1 MKRLIFILIFIFT
14 SFSLPSVASEDDGVT
29 SSSVS
34 FGASFPATGIAS
46 PGIGSYYS
54 GIEAYFSHVND
65 NGGIYGRKINLI
77 RKDDGNLPARAL
89 SSNMELVRGN
99 GAFAFLSTAPSCSTQ
114 LAVASGINPGKMG
127 IPNLFVD
134 CFIDRTS
141 EDTEE
146 SSSEKSSTTSYGK
159 VSNQNQITILKSYL
173 DKALPSQKIA
183 LIYQDDEHSVGISKI
198 KADSKVHCS
207 KSFLVGTESIA
218 LNSIVEICKSNGGLK
233 DGDAVIYAGSPRGL
247 GALILLFE
255 KAQLNL
261 KYFAVEGALNKVL
274 FSSMGL
280 SSNSSIEI
288 YTISN
293 NALISET
300 SIEAVAT
307 FLSIG
312 RKYLG
317 SSTLDQ
323 RFLNGMNVGY
333 IVSNLLG
340 AIGPD
345 LTRERF
351 INALNLYGAQF
362 DALGLSER
370 SQDPVTRF
378 MPLGGVVVKNVGSS
392 SEIVSEVYAVVNG
405 SVSLKPRRQINLSP
419 KGLPILVQK
428 LPNSAPA
435 AKPTQTAAPQPSK
448 TISPTPSSSP
458 VLELDGEEEPAFG
471 KISVKKEKN
480 KFMISISSNLPN
492 ENLQVRA
499 TKRGQKS
506 ISFKISTDDDGLAKF
521 TTSRPLAGF
530 QIALSLDGEILSSV
544 KAN

>member
-1 MKRLIFILIFIFT
+1 
-14 SFSLPSVASEDDGVT
+14 
-29 SSSVS
+29 
-34 FGASFPATGIAS
+34 
-46 PGIGSYYS
+46 
-54 GIEAYFSHVND
+54 
-65 NGGIYGRKINLI
+65 
-77 RKDDGNLPARAL
+77 
-89 SSNMELVRGN
+89 
-99 GAFAFLSTAPSCSTQ
+99 
-114 LAVASGINPGKMG
+114 
-127 IPNLFVD
+127 
-134 CFIDRTS
+134 
-141 EDTEE
+141 
-146 SSSEKSSTTSYGK
+146 
-159 VSNQNQITILKSYL
+159 
-173 DKALPSQKIA
+173 
-183 LIYQDDEHSVGISKI
+183 
-198 KADSKVHCS
+198 
-207 KSFLVGTESIA
+207 
-218 LNSIVEICKSNGGLK
+218 
-233 DGDAVIYAGSPRGL
+233 
-247 GALILLFE
+247 
-255 KAQLNL
+255 
-261 KYFAVEGALNKVL
+261 
-274 FSSMGL
+274 L

-300 SIEAVAT
+300 SNEAVAT

-351 INALNLYGAQF
+351 INALKLYGAQF

-405 SVSLKPRRQINLSP
+405 SVSLKPRKQINLSP